1 MITIVDDVTLIIED
15 LNSTDYKVHAT
26 LSDDEVDTY
35 VIDVFN
41 LDKNAPLEKRSYSYF
56 CDSEGGLIE
65 DGWIYNDD
73 VASAIHDELMTVIK
87 GF

>member
-15 LNSTDYKVHAT
+15 LNGKDYKVHAT
-26 LSDDEVDTY
+26 TVDSTYNDDYTVY
-35 VIDVFN
+35 VYN
-41 LDKNAPLEKRSYSYF
+41 LTDNTSFSYH
-56 CDSEGGLIE
+56 CDSAGNFVDDDIC
-65 DGWIYNDD
+65 NDD